1 MPPIDFRGYS
11 GDCLVHGRLDIPT
24 EARLTDFLNS
34 SLVFAVHETKF
45 YALHDGRAVE
55 AGDQELAAT
64 ELWAVEPTDTGKTPW
79 HADLHQEAI
88 RAVHV
93 EIEMFPYTITGT
105 LHRVRGRVPIAK
117 SRRKRRQMVP
127 LTDAEVRFTYMG
139 HEITR
144 QTPVVVFNRDR
155 VTRIRRLAF
164 AVPVAPASPEAVTT
178 G

>member
-34 SLVFAVHETKF
+34 SLVFAIHETKF
-45 YALHDGRAVE
+45 YALHDGRAVD
-55 AGDQELAAT
+55 AGDQEWAAN

-79 HADLHQEAI
+79 HADLHQEAV

-93 EIEMFPYTITGT
+93 EIDMPPYTIRGT
-105 LHRVRGRVPIAK
+105 LHRVRGRGPIAK
-117 SRRKRRQMVP
+117 SRGQRRQMVP
-127 LTDAEVRFTYMG
+127 LTEAEVRFTFMG

-144 QTPVVVFNRDR
+144 QTPVVVFNRER
-155 VTRIRRLAF
+155 VTRIRRLA
-164 AVPVAPASPEAVTT
+164 AEVPVASARAEVVTT

>member
-1 MPPIDFRGYS
+1 MQPIDFRGYS

-34 SLVFAVHETKF
+34 SLVFAIHETKF

-55 AGDQELAAT
+55 AGDQELAAN

-93 EIEMFPYTITGT
+93 EIEMLPYTITGT
-105 LHRVRGRVPIAK
+105 LHRLRNRGPIAK
-117 SRRKRRQMVP
+117 SKGKRRQMVP
-127 LTDAEVRFTYMG
+127 LTDAEVRFNYMG

-144 QTPVVVFNRDR
+144 QTPVVVFNRNR
-155 VTRIRRLAF
+155 ATRIRRLPS
-164 AVPVAPASPEAVTT
+164 AVPVASFRAEVVTT